1 MRAVCLIFLTLS
13 VLNSCTVK
21 KGKPPIRKWLRALLC
36 VHWAV
41 YFALAAFAVVFI
53 GFIW

>member
-1 MRAVCLIFLTLS
+1 M
-13 VLNSCTVK
+13 
-21 KGKPPIRKWLRALLC
+21 GKRKPLMPKWVRALLC